1 MSTNLA
7 ELLERYRRGPEL
19 IATVMTGA
27 AGSELD
33 FSPEPGR
40 WSIRQILA
48 HLADSEI
55 VAADRIRRIVAEDNP
70 LLVAFDQDAWAR
82 RLGYERRRTADALDL
97 LRRLRAENCQLLASL
112 AESDFDRTGTH
123 SERGRITLGE
133 LVAGQVAHLEKHAQQ
148 IQALR
153 AAWNQRRQGS

>member
-1 MSTNLA
+1 MDTNLV

-19 IATVMTGA
+19 IATVTTGA
-27 AGSELD
+27 AGPELD

-55 VAADRIRRIVAEDNP
+55 VAAVRIRRIVAEENP

-82 RLGYERRRTADALDL
+82 RLGYEKRRVADALDL
-97 LRRLRAENCQLLASL
+97 LRRLRAENHQLLAALS
-112 AESDFDRTGTH
+112 ESDFERAGTH
-123 SERGRITLGE
+123 SEQGRITLRE

-153 AAWNQRRQGS
+153 VAWRQSRQQP

>member
-1 MSTNLA
+1 MDTRLA

-19 IATVMTGA
+19 IATVTTGA

-33 FSPEPGR
+33 FTPGPGR

-48 HLADSEI
+48 HLADAEI
-55 VAADRIRRIVAEDNP
+55 VAAVRIRRIVAEDNP

-82 RLGYERRRTADALDL
+82 RLGYEKRRVADALEL
-97 LRRLRAENCQLLASL
+97 LRRLRAENHQLLAAL
-112 AESDFDRTGTH
+112 NAADFERPGTH
-123 SERGRITLGE
+123 SEQGRITLRE
-133 LVAGQVAHLEKHAQQ
+133 LVAGQAAHLERHAQQ

-153 AAWNQRRQGS
+153 TAWKQSRQQP